1 MGADTEQH
9 RNKRPT
15 TLSRT
20 LQVQTGANMVRQ
32 EGLASL
38 WSGLSPSLVRSFL
51 YGGARLGLYTPVKSL
66 MGGDGK
72 APSVLLNVAA
82 GCTSG

>member
-1 MGADTEQH
+1 
-9 RNKRPT
+9 
-15 TLSRT
+15 
-20 LQVQTGANMVRQ
+20 MVRQ
-32 EGLASL
+32 EGLTSL

-66 MGGDGK
+66 MGGGDGK
-72 APSVLLNVAA
+72 PPSMMLNVAA

>member
-1 MGADTEQH
+1 
-9 RNKRPT
+9 
-15 TLSRT
+15 
-20 LQVQTGANMVRQ
+20 MVRQ
-32 EGLASL
+32 EGLTSL

-72 APSVLLNVAA
+72 PPSLALNIAA
-82 GCTSG
+82 GCTSGCAVL